1 MVDLQHEFMK
11 NSMQIA
17 FPESTMASLP
27 VNKPITVSP
36 GGYFKT
42 LSVPDGTIAGPAG
55 TGLIIQMITVGGESE
70 LTLVEARQKLHEVFR
85 LFTAEPAR
93 ITASE
98 MRRDY
103 AQIVSWSES
112 SGRPIFVTNHGR
124 PEAVVLSFR
133 LYGRALRAI
142 SRIGLRL
149 GGKRSRIA
157 DKTEEVIEAETKAL
171 SKRLRHGEF
180 G

>member
-1 MVDLQHEFMK
+1 
-11 NSMQIA
+11 
-17 FPESTMASLP
+17 MASLP
-27 VNKPITVSP
+27 VLRPFTVSP

-42 LSVPDGTIAGPAG
+42 LTVPAAPVAGPG
-55 TGLIIQMITVGGESE
+55 PTGFIVQVITVGGESE
-70 LTLVEARQKLHEVFR
+70 LAVADVRQRLHAVFR
-85 LFTAEPAR
+85 LLTAEPAR

-103 AQIVSWSES
+103 AQVVEWSES

-124 PEAVVLSFR
+124 PEAVLLSFG
-133 LYGRALRAI
+133 LYGRTLRAI

-149 GGKRSRIA
+149 GGNRSRIA
-157 DKTEEVIEAETKAL
+157 DKAEELIEAETKDL
-171 SKRLRHGEF
+171 SRRLRQGEF

>member
-1 MVDLQHEFMK
+1 MIGFEHEIMK

-27 VNKPITVSP
+27 VYKPITVSP
-36 GGYFKT
+36 GGYFRT
-42 LSVPDGTIAGPAG
+42 LSVPVGPIAGPGG
-55 TGLIIQMITVGGESE
+55 TALIVQVITVGGESE
-70 LTLVEARQKLHEVFR
+70 LTVAEARQKLHEVFR
-85 LFTAEPAR
+85 RLTAEPTR

-103 AQIVSWSES
+103 AQIVAWSES

-124 PEAVVLSFR
+124 PEAVVLSFG

-149 GGKRSRIA
+149 GGKRSRLA
-157 DKTEEVIEAETKAL
+157 DKTEELIEAETRDL
-171 SKRLRHGEF
+171 SKRLRQGEF